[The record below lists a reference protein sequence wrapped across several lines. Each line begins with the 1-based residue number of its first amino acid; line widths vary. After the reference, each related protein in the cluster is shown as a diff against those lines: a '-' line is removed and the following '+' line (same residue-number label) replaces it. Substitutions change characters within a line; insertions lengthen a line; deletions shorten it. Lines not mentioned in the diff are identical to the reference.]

1 MDTEAGRPWPRILI
15 KVSGEALMGESP
27 FGIDPR
33 TVNRIAEE
41 VAEVVAGGIEVCLV
55 VGGGNFL
62 RGAQQGGWADRVTGD
77 HMGMLATV
85 MNCLAMG
92 NALRA
97 RGVPATVLSAI
108 PVPTVCESF
117 TQRHALQYLVS
128 GNVVLFAGGTGNPF
142 FTTDTGAA
150 LRAAEMKC
158 AALLKGTQVDGV
170 YDADPHKHP
179 DARRFDTL
187 THQEALE
194 RNLGVMDATAIALAR
209 DNRIP
214 IIVFS
219 IKEPGALVEVARGRG
234 TATIVTS

>member
-1 MDTEAGRPWPRILI
+1 
-15 KVSGEALMGESP
+15 MGDSP
-27 FGIDPR
+27 FGIDPP
-33 TVNRIAEE
+33 TVSRIADEI
-41 VAEVVAGGIEVCLV
+41 AAVVASGIEMCLV

-62 RGAQQGGWADRVTGD
+62 RGAQQGDWADRVTGD

-92 NALRA
+92 TALET
-97 RGVPATVLSAI
+97 RGVAATVLSAI

-117 TQRHALQYLVS
+117 TQRHALQYLVG

-150 LRAAEMKC
+150 LRAAEMRC
-158 AALLKGTQVDGV
+158 DALLKGTSVDGV
-170 YDADPHKHP
+170 YDRDPRENP
-179 DARRFDTL
+179 DAVRYERV

-219 IKEPGALVEVARGRG
+219 IREPGALVEVARGAG
-234 TATIVTS
+234 TATVVAS